1 MNEAPNRTQRTAMS
15 TGQHAKAGTRTGMRR
30 GDDGAGR
37 VTRLRRLGA
46 ASRSLRAQSDGVT
59 QHVVA
64 EARQGGYD
72 ERMPTTIEALTAD
85 IRAFRDAR
93 DWAQFHN
100 PKELAV
106 AITAEAGELL
116 QHFVWQ
122 SHDQSTRR
130 MLDRRA
136 DIESEIA
143 DVAILLFELADNHG
157 IDLAAAMR
165 AKLARNEERYPV
177 DKARGSNAKYNEL

>member
-1 MNEAPNRTQRTAMS
+1 MS
-15 TGQHAKAGTRTGMRR
+15 P
-30 GDDGAGR
+30 
-37 VTRLRRLGA
+37 
-46 ASRSLRAQSDGVT
+46 S
-59 QHVVA
+59 
-64 EARQGGYD
+64 
-72 ERMPTTIEALTAD
+72 IETLTAE

-93 DWAQFHN
+93 DWLQFHN

-122 SHDQSTRR
+122 SPEQSVRR
-130 MLDRRA
+130 VTERRA
-136 DIESEIA
+136 EIASEMA
-143 DVAILLFELADNHG
+143 DVAILLFEMADNCG

-177 DKARGSNAKYNEL
+177 AKARGSNAKYNEL

>member
-1 MNEAPNRTQRTAMS
+1 MC
-15 TGQHAKAGTRTGMRR
+15 R
-30 GDDGAGR
+30 G
-37 VTRLRRLGA
+37 L
-46 ASRSLRAQSDGVT
+46 SI
-59 QHVVA
+59 
-64 EARQGGYD
+64 ARPRGYD
-72 ERMPTTIEALTAD
+72 DEMDTTIAALTSE

-93 DWAQFHN
+93 DWRQFHN

-122 SHDQSTRR
+122 NPEQSERR
-130 MLDRRA
+130 VVDRRA
-136 DIESEIA
+136 EIESEIA
-143 DVAILLFELADNHG
+143 DVAILLFELADNCG

-177 DKARGSNAKYNEL
+177 DKARGSNRKYNEL